1 LLDIELILFIIPL
14 LIIACIILTKFIDNA
29 GIPTLILFIGIGM
42 LSGTD
47 GLGDIYFDNA
57 ELVQSV
63 GLIALIYILFAG
75 GLDTNWNI
83 VKPAFKNATL
93 LATLGVLITAFA
105 IGYFTYFFLGFSLL
119 EGMLIGAII
128 SSTDAS
134 AVFSIIGSRD
144 VKLKGDIKPLLELES
159 GSNDPMAVFLT
170 IAVTSL
176 ITGDESNPVNLM
188 LLFFLQMGV
197 GAIVGLGIGKA
208 ILYFLRRFTLSYE
221 GFYPVFILASAALV
235 YGLADLLQ
243 GSGFLA
249 VYIAGVMLGT
259 NEFKYKDSIKRFFEG
274 FSWLGQI
281 CMFITLGL
289 FVFPSEIFPIIGIG
303 LALSAF
309 IIFVARPLSVFI
321 SLAFSKY
328 NFREKTFISWV
339 GLKGAVPIILATYPL
354 VEKLPDA
361 NEIFNIVFFIVV
373 TSVLIQGW
381 SLPAVARFLKL
392 IRSDNDS

>member
-1 LLDIELILFIIPL
+1 MLDIELILFIIPL

>member
-1 LLDIELILFIIPL
+1 MLDIEIILFVIPL
-14 LIIACIILTKFIDNA
+14 LIIACIILTKFVDNV

-42 LSGTD
+42 LAGSE
-47 GLGDIYFDNA
+47 GLGEIYFDNA
-57 ELVQSV
+57 ELVQSI

-105 IGYFTYFFLGFSLL
+105 IGAFMHYFLGFPLL
-119 EGMLIGAII
+119 EGMLLGAII

-134 AVFSIIGSRD
+134 AVFSIIGSRN
-144 VKLKGDIKPLLELES
+144 VKLKGDLKPLLELES

-176 ITGDESNPVNLM
+176 IIGSESNPMNLI
-188 LLFFLQMGV
+188 LLFFLQMSV
-197 GAIVGLGIGKA
+197 GAAVGLVLGKA
-208 ILYFLRRFTLSYE
+208 VISFFKKFTLSYE
-221 GFYPVFILASAALV
+221 GFYPVFILAAAAMV
-235 YGLADLLQ
+235 YGLADILN

-249 VYIAGVMLGT
+249 VYVAGVVLGSS
-259 NEFKYKDSIKRFFEG
+259 EFKFKDSIKRFFDG
-274 FSWLGQI
+274 FSWLAQI

-289 FVFPSEIFPIIGIG
+289 FVFPNEIPPIFGIG
-303 LALSAF
+303 LILSAF

-328 NFREKTFISWV
+328 DFREKTFISWV

-354 VEKLPDA
+354 VENLPDA
-361 NEIFNIVFFIVV
+361 NEIFNIVFFLVV

-381 SLPAVARFLKL
+381 SLPLVAKLLKL
-392 IRSDNDS
+392 TRGDNES